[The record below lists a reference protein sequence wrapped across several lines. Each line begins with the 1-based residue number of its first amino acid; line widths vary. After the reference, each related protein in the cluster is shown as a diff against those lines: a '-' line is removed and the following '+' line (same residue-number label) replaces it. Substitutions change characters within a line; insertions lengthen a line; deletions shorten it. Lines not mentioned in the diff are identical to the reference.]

1 MNDPFQPFASIVSG
15 RHAGT
20 SRGARGRHHGASPFA
35 PAATGGFYSMSRPFF
50 TSTNGRGGGE
60 VFPRRSSGFGGF
72 VGWPL
77 QSAVPVDDKNDT
89 NTTER
94 PLKLSAI
101 LPSSTSSAPL
111 SEADHN
117 ANDGEG
123 SAVVAS
129 VSKSTLTTG
138 GAKRD
143 DGTTAPATKE
153 EAMASPATTTPEK
166 FTTPSPR
173 RRRRVSW
180 GGVVETR
187 EVERAPRPDVFSPD
201 LHAMVIAQ
209 QLAAAVD
216 SPEIEQAVQ
225 DVLTA
230 RRQAAAVARSMSAND
245 GWSGCLN
252 GVVEETWLGWS
263 AWNRKEGLYLRE
275 TDELVR
281 GVVSRGGGEG
291 GLGGAEIYQL
301 KAAYRAARRR
311 MEDVDAD

>member
-1 MNDPFQPFASIVSG
+1 MSDPFQPFASLVNG
-15 RHAGT
+15 RQAGA
-20 SRGARGRHHGASPFA
+20 SRGARGRHHSASPFA
-35 PAATGGFYSMSRPFF
+35 PAAKGSIYSMSRPFL

-77 QSAVPVDDKNDT
+77 QPAVPADEKNDA

-94 PLKLSAI
+94 PLKLSAV
-101 LPSSTSSAPL
+101 LPLSIPCAPL

-117 ANDGEG
+117 ANDGGG

-129 VSKSTLTTG
+129 GSKSKSATG

-143 DGTTAPATKE
+143 DGTTAPATT
-153 EAMASPATTTPEK
+153 EAAVAVTATTTPGK
-166 FTTPSPR
+166 YTTRSRR

-180 GGVVETR
+180 SGVIETR

-201 LHAMVIAQ
+201 LHALVIAR

-230 RRQAAAVARSMSAND
+230 RRQAAAVARSMSATD

-281 GVVSRGGGEG
+281 GVVSRGGGG
-291 GLGGAEIYQL
+291 GGAEVYRL

-311 MEDVDAD
+311 MEDVDAE